1 MAGPKPLSEQ
11 VRPTKLELKS
21 VQLISFRTATPEEA
35 SRVSAENN
43 TAPLLDAFYH
53 AYLHDETAAHF
64 VYQVSKHYTQ
74 ATLARLAARGSQT
87 TRRAAVLAVGFLG
100 RFENNDVLGQALH
113 DSDRVVRM
121 LAENSIR
128 EIWVRDGSVRQQH
141 WLQRIMR
148 LNNCGRFEEVV
159 REATQLIDEADG
171 FAEAWNQRAIAYF
184 QMERY
189 SDSIHDCRHAIQ
201 RNAYHFPSGVGMGHC
216 YLEMLDASAALECFR
231 WSLEVNPD
239 MENVRAKSGIC
250 SGHSKEA
257 NHV

>member
-1 MAGPKPLSEQ
+1 VSEE
-11 VRPTKLELKS
+11 T
-21 VQLISFRTATPEEA
+21 
-35 SRVSAENN
+35 N

-64 VYQVSKHYTQ
+64 VFNVGKHYTQ
-74 ATLARLAARGSQT
+74 ATLARLARYGSQT

-100 RFENNDVLGQALH
+100 NFENNEVLGHALH
-113 DSDRVVRM
+113 DPDRVVRM

-128 EIWVRDGSVRQQH
+128 EIWMRDGSMEQQY

-148 LNNCGRFEEVV
+148 LNNCNRFAEAV
-159 REATQLIDEADG
+159 REASALIQEADG
-171 FAEAWNQRAIAYF
+171 FAEAWNQRAIAFF

-189 SDSIHDCRHAIQ
+189 SESIHDCRQAIQ

-216 YLEMLDASAALECFR
+216 YLELLDAAAALECFR

-239 MENVRAKSGIC
+239 MENVRAQVGYLQRTLEGS
-250 SGHSKEA
+250 
-257 NHV
+257 